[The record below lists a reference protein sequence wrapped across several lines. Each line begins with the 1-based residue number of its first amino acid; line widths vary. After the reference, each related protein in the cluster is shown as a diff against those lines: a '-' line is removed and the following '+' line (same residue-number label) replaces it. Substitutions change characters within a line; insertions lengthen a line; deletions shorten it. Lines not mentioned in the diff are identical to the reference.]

1 MANGKIW
8 YKVRLAL
15 PVWDIVSD
23 YLQAKRPKSMVQILA
38 DQCETKPARI
48 KWVLWQC
55 GVPVKLTGAGQS
67 IESYGDLWMEMDG
80 AACAAVRQK
89 MIEWNGVGKVVE
101 NMENAEKSAVD
112 PVCLVHAKTIH
123 EEAPMLPEREVVAK
137 EAGRRSGE
145 NGNTADF
152 VVSMLWDYYLEQRGL
167 GGITADM
174 VDRMR
179 KLMALGDRA
188 AEIMEGN

>member
-1 MANGKIW
+1 MASGKIW

-23 YLQAKRPKSMVQILA
+23 YLQAKKPKRMVQILA

-55 GVPVKLTGAGQS
+55 GVPVKLTGAGPS

-80 AACAAVRQK
+80 AACAAVREK

-112 PVCLVHAKTIH
+112 PVCLVHTKTIH
-123 EEAPMLPEREVVAK
+123 DEAPLLPERAVVAK
-137 EAGRRSGE
+137 DAGKRSGE

-152 VVSMLWDYYLEQRGL
+152 VVSMLWDYYLEQHGI

-174 VDRMR
+174 VGRMR